1 MPTIAATNSFFQ
13 RLLGAAAL
21 DVAIYEEVEADPR
34 AGVQAAVVVLLS
46 SLAAGVGAR
55 GFGENTPSNIVL
67 VGIAALMAW
76 ACWALVILQVGGR
89 LMPEPQTAV
98 DVGQL
103 MRTIG
108 FAATP
113 GLIQVFGF
121 IPGVTVPA
129 FIVASIWML
138 LAMVVAV
145 RQALD
150 YSGTGRAVGVCVIG
164 WVLALGV
171 AFVLSLFLGSTV
183 S

>member
-1 MPTIAATNSFFQ
+1 MTTTPASNTFFQ

-34 AGVQAAVVVLLS
+34 AGFQAGAVVLLS
-46 SLAAGVGAR
+46 SLAAGIGAL
-55 GFGENTPSNIVL
+55 GFGDTSATNVVIVS
-67 VGIAALMAW
+67 IAALMAW

-89 LMPEPQTAV
+89 ILPEPQTVV

-108 FAATP
+108 FASTP
-113 GLIQVFGF
+113 GLLRVFGF
-121 IPGVTVPA
+121 IPAVATPA

-150 YSGTGRAVGVCVIG
+150 YRSTMRAVAVCLLG
-164 WVLALGV
+164 WALALAV
-171 AFVLSLFLGSTV
+171 AFVLSTFLGPTV

>member
-1 MPTIAATNSFFQ
+1 MTTVPANTFFQ
-13 RLLGAAAL
+13 RLFGAAAL
-21 DVAIYEEVEADPR
+21 DVAIYEEVEADPQ
-34 AGVQAAVVVLLS
+34 ASIQAAIVVVAS
-46 SLAAGVGAR
+46 SVAAGVGAR
-55 GFGENTPSNIVL
+55 GFADNTAVNIAIVS
-67 VGIAALMAW
+67 IAALMGW

-89 LMPEPQTAV
+89 LLPEPQTAV

-113 GLIQVFGF
+113 GLVRVFGF
-121 IPGVTVPA
+121 VPGVALPA

-150 YSGTGRAVGVCVIG
+150 YSTTGRAVLVCVIG
-164 WVLALGV
+164 WMLSIAVALVLG
-171 AFVLSLFLGSTV
+171 LFLGPTV

>member
-1 MPTIAATNSFFQ
+1 MSTVAATNSFFQ
-13 RLLGAAAL
+13 RLFGAAAL

-34 AGVQAAVVVLLS
+34 AGVQAAAVVVLS
-46 SLAAGVGAR
+46 SLAAGVGAK
-55 GFGENTPSNIVL
+55 GFGDNTALNIAFVS
-67 VGIAALMAW
+67 VGALMAW

-89 LMPEPQTAV
+89 LLPEPQTAV

-121 IPGVTVPA
+121 IPGVTLPA

-138 LAMVVAV
+138 MAMVVAV

-150 YSGTGRAVGVCVIG
+150 YQGTARAVLVCVIG
-164 WVLALGV
+164 WALALGV
-171 AFVLSLFLGSTV
+171 AFALGLFLGPTV